1 MNMEYSFSI
10 SIQKWR
16 VLNFHALNSQDV
28 IQNNIVYENS
38 QTKKSIIYT
47 IARPMGLKDDPLVT
61 DYRESFDSIPPKASS
76 IPRASVAHFMVKALS
91 DAKYENASVG
101 ITK

>member
-1 MNMEYSFSI
+1 
-10 SIQKWR
+10 
-16 VLNFHALNSQDV
+16 
-28 IQNNIVYENS
+28 
-38 QTKKSIIYT
+38 
-47 IARPMGLKDDPLVT
+47 MGLKDDPLVT

-76 IPRASVAHFMVKALS
+76 IPRASVAHVMVKALS